1 MCYYLFLWTIYFIRS
16 KITNN
21 CDFKRR
27 QKGVKFMEEN
37 KNESQS
43 NDISSNSI
51 TDTVTDSGSSSK
63 DLNIKTEKETDEQSE
78 KQSWFHVTTKYK
90 WIFILSAIILLVTSV
105 LIYAKYNGVLGAEYW
120 QMAIWGVCVLLSL
133 YSIFKKSLAALIL
146 NLILFFGISLLP
158 AWGLVYQF
166 FKPILEL
173 LLGTKLPEWR
183 QPHYW

>member
-1 MCYYLFLWTIYFIRS
+1 MQDEKNDKFTI
-16 KITNN
+16 
-21 CDFKRR
+21 
-27 QKGVKFMEEN
+27 V
-37 KNESQS
+37 SQ
-43 NDISSNSI
+43 
-51 TDTVTDSGSSSK
+51 TKVTDSF
-63 DLNIKTEKETDEQSE
+63 NEEKSDIELKAENEAPEETKAKLQEDSTPGF
-78 KQSWFHVTTKYK
+78 FHITRRYK
-90 WIFILSAIILLVTSV
+90 WIFSLSLIILLVTGI
-105 LIYAKYNGVLGAEYW
+105 LIYAKVNNVLGAEYW